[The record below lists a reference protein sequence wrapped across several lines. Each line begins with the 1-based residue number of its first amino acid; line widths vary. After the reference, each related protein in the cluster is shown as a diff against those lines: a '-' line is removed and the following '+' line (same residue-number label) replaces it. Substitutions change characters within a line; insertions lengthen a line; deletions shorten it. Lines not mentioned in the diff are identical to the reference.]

1 MKAQNISV
9 VVPVYNIAK
18 YLPKC
23 IESIIKQTYNA
34 IEILLINDG
43 STDESG
49 KICDE
54 YAQKDDRIK
63 VIHQNNQGIS
73 ATRNVGIKASTC
85 DYIVF
90 IDSDDYINE
99 DYIET
104 LYNCIKKTNSDV
116 ASVNY
121 NVVNSDGTIS
131 FDGSKEVNLKENEI
145 VTLEGTDIIKEYL
158 SQKIIKNFVWNKI
171 YKKDII
177 CEFKVGITYEDIAF
191 TLEVLSKAKKVTFI
205 NKSCYNYVRRDNS
218 LTATISE
225 KNLYDFGKAIEDR
238 YKVVKKNFKDLESY
252 NIYAFLES
260 ALALSTKYV
269 ITERKYKTVEKKV
282 FKFINILLNYI
293 KDNEEE
299 FFKLLNDYQK
309 SCICLM
315 KYNTELFFNFLGERQ
330 KLRLSGVLK

>member
-9 VVPVYNIAK
+9 IVPVYNIAK

-23 IESIIKQTYNA
+23 LESIVNQTYKA

-54 YAQKDDRIK
+54 YAKKDNRIK

-85 DYIVF
+85 DYIIF

-104 LYNCIKKTNSDV
+104 LYNCIVKTNSDV

-121 NVVNSDGTIS
+121 NVVKTDGTIL
-131 FDGSKEVNLKENEI
+131 FNGSQETNLKENELVI
-145 VTLEGTDIIKEYL
+145 FEGTDIIKELL

-171 YKKDII
+171 YKKNIL
-177 CEFKVGITYEDIAF
+177 CKFKVGINYEDMAF
-191 TLEVLSKAKKVTFI
+191 ALEVFSKTKKVAFI
-205 NKSCYNYVRRDNS
+205 NKSCYNYVKREDS
-218 LTATISE
+218 ITATISE
-225 KNLYDFGKAIEDR
+225 ENLNDFGKAIEER
-238 YKVVKKNFKDLESY
+238 YKVVKKKYKNLEPY
-252 NIYAFLES
+252 NLYAFLES

-269 ITERKYKTVEKKV
+269 ITERKYKTIEKKV
-282 FKFINILLNYI
+282 FKFINILLDYI

-315 KYNTELFFNFLGERQ
+315 KYNTELYFNFLNERQ
-330 KLRLSGVLK
+330 KLRLAGILK

>member
-9 VVPVYNIAK
+9 IVPVYNIAK

-23 IESIIKQTYNA
+23 LESIINQTYKA

-54 YAQKDDRIK
+54 YAKKDDRIK
-63 VIHQNNQGIS
+63 VIHQKNQGIS
-73 ATRNVGIKASTC
+73 ATRNNGIKASTC
-85 DYIVF
+85 DYIIF

-99 DYIET
+99 DYIKT
-104 LYNCIKKTNSDV
+104 LYNCIEKTNSDV

-121 NVVNSDGTIS
+121 NVVKTDETIL
-131 FDGSKEVNLKENEI
+131 FNGSKENNLKENELVI
-145 VTLEGTDIIKEYL
+145 FEGTDIIKEYL

-171 YKKDII
+171 YKKSVI
-177 CEFKVGITYEDIAF
+177 CNFKVGINYEDMAF
-191 TLEVLSKAKKVTFI
+191 TLEVLSKSKKVAFI
-205 NKSCYNYVRRDNS
+205 NKSCYNYVKRDDS
-218 LTATISE
+218 ITATISE
-225 KNLYDFGKAIEDR
+225 ENLNDFGKAIEER
-238 YKVVKKNFKDLESY
+238 YKVIKKNFKNLDSY

-282 FKFINILLNYI
+282 FKFIDILLNYI
-293 KDNEEE
+293 NDNEEE

-309 SCICLM
+309 SCIYLM
-315 KYNTELFFNFLGERQ
+315 KYNTELFFNFLNERQ
-330 KLRLSGVLK
+330 KLRLAGVLK

>member
-9 VVPVYNIAK
+9 IVPVYNIAK

-23 IESIIKQTYNA
+23 IESIINQTYNA

-54 YAQKDDRIK
+54 YAKKDNRIK

-73 ATRNVGIKASTC
+73 ATRNTGIKASTC

-99 DYIET
+99 DYLET
-104 LYNCIKKTNSDV
+104 LYNCITKTNSDV

-121 NVVNSDGTIS
+121 NVIKQDGTILYN
-131 FDGSKEVNLKENEI
+131 GSKETELKENELI
-145 VTLEGTDIIKEYL
+145 TIEGTNIIKELL
-158 SQKIIKNFVWNKI
+158 SQKILKNFVWNKI
-171 YKKDII
+171 YKKSII
-177 CEFKVGITYEDIAF
+177 CEFQVGINYEDMAF
-191 TLEVLSKAKKVTFI
+191 TLEVLSKASKVSFI
-205 NKSCYNYVRRDNS
+205 NKSCYNYVKRDDS
-218 LTATISE
+218 ITATISE
-225 KNLYDFGKAIEDR
+225 ENLQDFGKAIEER
-238 YKVVKKNFKDLESY
+238 YKIVKKKFKELEPY

-260 ALALSTKYV
+260 SLALSTKYV
-269 ITERKYKTVEKKV
+269 ITERKYKTIEKQV
-282 FKFINILLNYI
+282 TKFNKILLNYL
-293 KDNEEE
+293 KENEEE

-315 KYNTELFFNFLGERQ
+315 KYNTELYFNFLNERQ
-330 KLRLSGVLK
+330 KLRLAGIIK